1 MGYSRFFHLRKEQ
14 AARLL
19 KQQFEVNGDKLRCVA
34 ASLGVGHS
42 VYIELSE
49 YEFRDEVL
57 KTPGVE
63 FASGTLG
70 TQAEITGALHYG
82 SLVTKANKIL
92 DALSKYEE

>member
-19 KQQFEVNGDKLRCVA
+19 KQRFEVHDDKLRCVA

-49 YEFRDEVL
+49 YQFRDEVV
-57 KTPGVE
+57 KVP
-63 FASGTLG
+63 
-70 TQAEITGALHYG
+70 
-82 SLVTKANKIL
+82 LVTGGMIGFEPDGWL
-92 DALSKYEE
+92 EGYRSGVYFCLSPEIER